1 MIKKN
6 VNVTAAYDKGVRDGA
21 EMTENQQAESMV
33 QHGRTCSNLEY
44 TVSYGKCAPWCG
56 NTMPRTSVYVEPHYN
71 NMPGMCMCTLDN
83 RLSMVDPLYVELT
96 FTVNSSNLNF
106 KDLFRGSRQYT
117 FSAKAADAALHR
129 FMHTLETHCFLD
141 EFAKSEGAPE
151 DAPGYKFHD
160 MHFLPSL
167 ASDDQIIVRMTV
179 ERPLVNIPLI
189 TALTMEFMKL
199 IMLTITSMQIFQQK
213 YGRFSS
219 NLPDGISV
227 FDSILVTDT
236 ETILKNLWEH
246 IKVIKAANVT
256 TE

>member
-21 EMTENQQAESMV
+21 EMTENQQVEPMV
-33 QHGRTCSNLEY
+33 QHGRICSNVEY

-56 NTMPRTSVYVEPHYN
+56 NTMPRTSVYVEPHYD

-96 FTVNSSNLNF
+96 FTVNASNINL
-106 KDLFRGSRQYT
+106 KDLFEETGRHT
-117 FSAKAADAALHR
+117 FSADAASEALHR
-129 FMHTLETHCFLD
+129 FMHMLKTHCFLN

-151 DAPGYKFHD
+151 DALGYKLHD
-160 MHFLPSL
+160 IHFLPSL
-167 ASDDQIIVRMTV
+167 ASDDQVIVRMTA
-179 ERPLVNIPLI
+179 ERPIVNIPLI
-189 TALTMEFMKL
+189 TALAMEFMKL
-199 IMLTITSMQIFQQK
+199 IMLTIASMQIFQQK
-213 YGRFSS
+213 YGRFSN
-219 NLPDGISV
+219 NLPDGVAV